1 MPLDMPRAD
10 KPPVQAGYLNF
21 MQLFDT
27 MPTPYMV
34 MDRQLHIV
42 YANKAYLTMLERTL
56 DQISG
61 RYIFDAFPDT
71 PERVASVRETFLQT
85 LDGVTTQL
93 DRQAFHFE
101 HADGTTSTRC
111 WQCTQTPYF
120 DGTGNVVYII
130 QHAEDVTEEE
140 NLQRRN
146 EAISLELDHRVKN
159 VFSVVQA
166 VAAMAGKNAGS
177 IDEFREDFED
187 RIMAMSRTHSL
198 LSRTNWAGLSLKDIL
213 DTSIEQYGGFAPGRA
228 HFHGHDV
235 TLNPRAS
242 QMASLLGH
250 ELATNAAKYGCFSK
264 PGGRL
269 DITCWPDL
277 ARKQLKVEWK
287 ESGLS
292 GIRAPKQFGFGTRLE
307 TFMPNVSIERDY
319 EDDGIRITIRTV
331 LLDRPLDYAEG

>member
-1 MPLDMPRAD
+1 
-10 KPPVQAGYLNF
+10 
-21 MQLFDT
+21 
-27 MPTPYMV
+27 
-34 MDRQLHIV
+34 
-42 YANKAYLTMLERTL
+42 
-56 DQISG
+56 
-61 RYIFDAFPDT
+61 
-71 PERVASVRETFLQT
+71 
-85 LDGVTTQL
+85 
-93 DRQAFHFE
+93 
-101 HADGTTSTRC
+101 
-111 WQCTQTPYF
+111 
-120 DGTGNVVYII
+120 
-130 QHAEDVTEEE
+130 
-140 NLQRRN
+140 
-146 EAISLELDHRVKN
+146 
-159 VFSVVQA
+159 
-166 VAAMAGKNAGS
+166 MAGKNAGS

-228 HFHGHDV
+228 HFHGHDI